1 MGTNAMMHSRY
12 VPNLKVVAGLAAV
25 YLVAAKLGL
34 MLAFVHASA
43 TAVWPP
49 TGIALAAVLVF
60 GYRVWLGIFVG
71 AFLANIATAGSI
83 AIALAIAAGNTLEGV
98 TGAYLVTR
106 FAGGTRAFDRPQDVF
121 RFALLAGAISTM
133 VGPTVGLASLALG
146 GFADWADFAAIWL
159 TWWLGDAVGAFQVAP
174 LLVLWLTNPRVR
186 WQREQMVEAA
196 CLLLCLF
203 VVGQVVFGGWT
214 PFEVKDYPLD
224 YLCVPIFV
232 WAAFRFGQ
240 RETATATVLLSGIAL
255 WGTLRGFG
263 PFARETPHESLLL
276 LQGFVG
282 FTALLAMAFAA
293 LVAERNRIEA
303 KREALLRELDDAF
316 VHIKAL
322 RGLLPMCASCKKIR
336 DDQGYWDYVEN
347 YIQTHSEATITHGL
361 CPDCIKKLYPQLEK
375 QPQ

>member
-1 MGTNAMMHSRY
+1 MTHSRY
-12 VPNLKVVAGLAAV
+12 VPNLKVIAGLAAV

-43 TAVWPP
+43 TAVSPP
-49 TGIALAAVLVF
+49 TGIALAAFLVF
-60 GYRVWLGIFVG
+60 GYRVWPSIFVG

-83 AIALAIAAGNTLEGV
+83 ATSLGIAAGNTLEGV

-106 FAGGTRAFDRPQDVF
+106 FAGGTRAFDRSQDVF
-121 RFALLAGAISTM
+121 RFALLAGAISTT
-133 VGPTVGLASLALG
+133 VSPTVGLTSLALG
-146 GFADWADFAAIWL
+146 GFANWTDFGPIWL
-159 TWWLGDAVGAFQVAP
+159 TWWLGDAVGALQVAP

-186 WQREQMVEAA
+186 WQREQVVEAA

-214 PFEVKDYPLD
+214 PFEVKEYPLD
-224 YLCVPIFV
+224 YLCVPILV
-232 WAAFRFGQ
+232 WAAYRFGQ

-255 WGTLRGFG
+255 WGTLRGYG

-293 LVAERNRIEA
+293 PVADRNRIEA
-303 KREALLRELDDAF
+303 KREALLRELGNAF

-347 YIQTHSEATITHGL
+347 YIQTHSEATISHGL

-375 QPQ
+375 QAQ

>member
-1 MGTNAMMHSRY
+1 MMHSRY
-12 VPNLKVVAGLAAV
+12 APNLKVVAGLAAV

-49 TGIALAAVLVF
+49 AGIALAAVLVF
-60 GYRVWLGIFVG
+60 GYRFWLGIFVG

-146 GFADWADFAAIWL
+146 
-159 TWWLGDAVGAFQVAP
+159 
-174 LLVLWLTNPRVR
+174 
-186 WQREQMVEAA
+186 
-196 CLLLCLF
+196 
-203 VVGQVVFGGWT
+203 
-214 PFEVKDYPLD
+214 
-224 YLCVPIFV
+224 
-232 WAAFRFGQ
+232 
-240 RETATATVLLSGIAL
+240 
-255 WGTLRGFG
+255 GFG